1 MGSRWGKVSVL
12 AALTAFIVVGAAP
25 ASGAANGVAAPGSGG
40 RSPATAVTRHDSFTF
55 VVATVMYRPN
65 VVLGADRRQHIAY
78 ELQLLNTGFI
88 PAAVLRID
96 TLDAATGTVVASR
109 QGAALTALL
118 KRPEGGD
125 YDGTL
130 GPGLSAIAVLEVS
143 LPENARVPRAL
154 LHRITIDYDDTQLPP
169 GLAAAKTYTTGA
181 TAVLPDR
188 PVVIGPPLRG
198 DRWVAANGCCATR
211 TDHRG
216 GAIPVNG
223 SLRLPER
230 FAIDFVQL
238 DRDRRMFTGP
248 IDALTSYEDYGADLL
263 AVANG
268 TVVRTHEGEAEQVPP
283 NSPPPFDPET
293 APGNWIVIDIGGGHY
308 VLYAHVQPN
317 SLTVRVGD
325 RVRRG
330 QVLARLGNTGSSTAP
345 HLHFQVMDTPSPSA
359 SNGLPYEFDSFT
371 SPGTVSDEQAL
382 FAGQPTPIAPAL
394 AGRHIRVLPLNL
406 QVLNWA

>member
-1 MGSRWGKVSVL
+1 M
-12 AALTAFIVVGAAP
+12 
-25 ASGAANGVAAPGSGG
+25 
-40 RSPATAVTRHDSFTF
+40 TRHDSFTF

-109 QGAALTALL
+109 QGAALTALI

-181 TAVLPDR
+181 TAVLPNR

-223 SLRLPER
+223 SLRLLR
-230 FAIDFVQL
+230 A
-238 DRDRRMFTGP
+238 
-248 IDALTSYEDYGADLL
+248 
-263 AVANG
+263 
-268 TVVRTHEGEAEQVPP
+268 
-283 NSPPPFDPET
+283 
-293 APGNWIVIDIGGGHY
+293 
-308 VLYAHVQPN
+308 
-317 SLTVRVGD
+317 
-325 RVRRG
+325 
-330 QVLARLGNTGSSTAP
+330 
-345 HLHFQVMDTPSPSA
+345 TP
-359 SNGLPYEFDSFT
+359 
-371 SPGTVSDEQAL
+371 
-382 FAGQPTPIAPAL
+382 
-394 AGRHIRVLPLNL
+394 
-406 QVLNWA
+406 